1 MSTANNT
8 YTIIGVDLF
17 SIKVKTVDLLWV
29 YLHSTYSCF
38 LVTKEQTNVSS
49 YRRPLLGH
57 ICHRFYIK
65 GFDFA
70 LFME

>member
-29 YLHSTYSCF
+29 L
-38 LVTKEQTNVSS
+38 
-49 YRRPLLGH
+49 
-57 ICHRFYIK
+57 
-65 GFDFA
+65 FA
-70 LFME
+70 LNILLFLGYERANKCI